1 VEIKADLVVLSV
13 GLEAREDS
21 DQIGS
26 LLSIQKTEDGF
37 FMEAHP
43 KLRPVDTLTDG
54 IFVAG
59 VAQGPKDI
67 PDAVAQAKGAASSA
81 AILMSKGEVEIEPY
95 YSIVDE
101 DKCTGCHS
109 CVSQCPFGAIIFNH
123 MKGVSEINP
132 AKCKGCGT
140 CVATCPVGA
149 ISQNHFKEEQLDIV
163 IRSVLK
169 EGGLY

>member
-1 VEIKADLVVLSV
+1 M
-13 GLEAREDS
+13 
-21 DQIGS
+21 
-26 LLSIQKTEDGF
+26 F
-37 FMEAHP
+37 N
-43 KLRPVDTLTDG
+43 DG

-81 AILMSKGEVEIEPY
+81 ANLMAKGEVEIEPY
-95 YSIVDE
+95 YSVVDE
-101 DKCTGCHS
+101 DLCTGCHS
-109 CVSQCPFGAIIFNH
+109 CVSQCPFGAITFNET
-123 MKGVSEINP
+123 KGVSEINP

-149 ISQNHFKEEQLDIV
+149 ISQNHFKEEQLDVI

-169 EGGLY
+169 DGGLY